1 MRTITVSGLE
11 KPVSVIG
18 LGTMVFHPKTQGR
31 DSGLLDEFV
40 RCGGTFIDTA
50 EVYGAVE
57 EHGYSEMVIGT
68 WLSSNPDA
76 REKIVLS
83 TKGLIPGYCRPLYPG
98 GAKIDPAYIHKAIEG
113 SLGRLKTSFLD
124 MWMFHRDDPSIPVGP
139 LVDALDEEVR
149 AGRIK
154 AYGASNW
161 TTARIEEAVSYAR
174 VHGKTP
180 MMAASD
186 NFSLALANEPYWP
199 NTVFVTEADRAWLS
213 DNNFLL
219 VAWSALGRGFFS
231 HGDPTDHSDPDLVRT
246 FYSAGNFKRKQRAEE
261 FAQQK
266 GLTMFQ
272 VALAYV
278 LNQNFPVVA
287 LNGAQ
292 TKEHIANSAAASEVR
307 LTAAE
312 CAWLDL
318 SSDVRP
324 F

>member
-1 MRTITVSGLE
+1 
-11 KPVSVIG
+11 
-18 LGTMVFHPKTQGR
+18 MVFHPKTQER
-31 DSGLLDEFV
+31 DSGLLDAFV
-40 RCGGTFIDTA
+40 RCGGTYVDTA

-57 EHGYSEMVIGT
+57 GHGYSETVIGT
-68 WLSSNPDA
+68 WLGANPDM

-83 TKGLIPGYCRPLYPG
+83 SKGLIPGYCKALYPG
-98 GAKIDPAYIHKAIEG
+98 GAKIDPAFIHKAIEG
-113 SLGRLKTSFLD
+113 SLGRLKTNYLD
-124 MWMFHRDDPSIPVGP
+124 IWMIHRDDPELPVGP
-139 LVDALDEEVR
+139 LVDALDEEIR
-149 AGRIK
+149 AGRIR

-161 TTARIEEAVSYAR
+161 TSARVEDAIAYAR
-174 VHGKTP
+174 AHGKTA
-180 MMAASD
+180 MMSCSD

-199 NTVFVTEADRAWLS
+199 NTVFVTAADRAWFAEKK
-213 DNNFLL
+213 FLL

-231 HGDPTDHSDPDLVRT
+231 HGNPEAQSDPDLLRT
-246 FYSAGNFKRKQRAEE
+246 FYSAGNFERKRRAAALAAER
-261 FAQQK
+261 

-278 LNQNFPVVA
+278 LNQAFPVVA

-292 TKEHIANSAAASEVR
+292 TKEHIASSAAASEVQ

-318 SSDVRP
+318 FSDVSP

>member
-1 MRTITVSGLE
+1 MRTISVAALK

-18 LGTMVFHPKTQGR
+18 LGTMVFHPDSQQR
-31 DSGLLDEFV
+31 DFSLLDEFV
-40 RCGGTFIDTA
+40 RCGGTYVDTA

-57 EHGYSEMVIGT
+57 GHGYSETVIGAWLT
-68 WLSSNPDA
+68 ERPDVREQIILSS
-76 REKIVLS
+76 
-83 TKGLIPGYCRPLYPG
+83 KGLIPGYCEALYPG
-98 GAKIDPAYIHKAIEG
+98 GAKIDPGSIHKAIDG
-113 SLGRLKTSFLD
+113 SLGRLRTDYLD
-124 MWMFHRDDPSIPVGP
+124 IWMFHRDDPSLPVGP

-161 TTARIEEAVSYAR
+161 TTARIQEAVDYAR
-174 VHGKTP
+174 SYGKAA
-180 MMAASD
+180 MMGASD

-199 NTVFVTEADRAWLS
+199 NTVFITEADRAWFAGN
-213 DNNFLL
+213 DFLL
-219 VAWSALGRGFFS
+219 VAWSALGRGFFAK
-231 HGDPTDHSDPDLVRT
+231 GAPDNRSDPDMVRT
-246 FYSAGNFKRKQRAEE
+246 FYSRANFERKRRAAELGAAKE
-261 FAQQK
+261 
-266 GLTMFQ
+266 LTMFQ

-278 LNQNFPVVA
+278 LNQDFPVVA

-292 TKEHIANSAAASEVR
+292 TPEHVASSARASEIR
-307 LTAAE
+307 LTSAE